1 MTLQLNQTYK
11 RKVKELNNIMGHM
24 IFRDPLRLTEQKSRR
39 LDFLIE
45 KLELLKPDN
54 KLKQSKRD
62 LITQTEKLNYLFKR
76 YIEQKQNIFN
86 LTLNKLELINP
97 LSIMKKGYSVTKKD
111 NVILKS
117 IDQIKTGDSITVD
130 LQDGSFN
137 AIVKEK
143 KKGE

>member
-1 MTLQLNQTYK
+1 M
-11 RKVKELNNIMGHM
+11 
-24 IFRDPLRLTEQKSRR
+24 P
-39 LDFLIE
+39 
-45 KLELLKPDN
+45 
-54 KLKQSKRD
+54 
-62 LITQTEKLNYLFKR
+62 
-76 YIEQKQNIFN
+76 
-86 LTLNKLELINP
+86 TLNKLELINP

-130 LQDGSFN
+130 LQDGSFK